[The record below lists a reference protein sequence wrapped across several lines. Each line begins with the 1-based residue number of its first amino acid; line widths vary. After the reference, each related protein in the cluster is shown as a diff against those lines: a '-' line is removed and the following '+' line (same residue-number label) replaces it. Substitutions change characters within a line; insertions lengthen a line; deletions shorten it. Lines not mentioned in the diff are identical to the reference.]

1 MYSFAIDEYIEQ
13 IVKTYSSSMF
23 KAAYAVLK
31 NRDDAEDAVQEAF
44 IKLMCKHPDFNDN
57 EHIKA
62 WLLRV
67 TINLSKKYAQGVF
80 EKRKICAKRGFIYR
94 ERSRWGSFLCYEA

>member
-1 MYSFAIDEYIEQ
+1 
-13 IVKTYSSSMF
+13 MF

-31 NRDDAEDAVQEAF
+31 YRDDAEDAVQEAF

-67 TINLSKKYAQGVF
+67 TINLSKNMLK
-80 EKRKICAKRGFIYR
+80 ESLRKKNLCKKRLHI
-94 ERSRWGSFLCYEA
+94 

>member
-1 MYSFAIDEYIEQ
+1 
-13 IVKTYSSSMF
+13 MF

-31 NRDDAEDAVQEAF
+31 YRDDAEDAVQEAF
-44 IKLMCKHPDFNDN
+44 IKLMCKHPDFNNN

-67 TINLSKKYAQGVF
+67 TINLSKNMLK
-80 EKRKICAKRGFIYR
+80 ESLRKKNLCKKRLHI
-94 ERSRWGSFLCYEA
+94 

>member
-1 MYSFAIDEYIEQ
+1 MYSFASNEYIEQ

-44 IKLMCKHPDFNDN
+44 IKLMCKHLDF
-57 EHIKA
+57 
-62 WLLRV
+62 
-67 TINLSKKYAQGVF
+67 
-80 EKRKICAKRGFIYR
+80 
-94 ERSRWGSFLCYEA
+94 